1 MSDGE
6 LCLKKCSVY
15 FFQIFKGSVPLVWPP
30 SCIYIYVFHRIF
42 LGIIIGSISTKKH
55 TQLE

>member
-42 LGIIIGSISTKKH
+42 LGIIIGSISTKNTH
-55 TQLE
+55 S